1 MNKKNEFYDIRQV
14 IELTGVS
21 EFTLRGWETR
31 HNAVKPARGDTG
43 RRMYSR
49 QDILKIQTLT
59 NLVNRGHRI
68 SSVASLSLEELQ
80 SLLESRGEL
89 SNETANNLHYKK
101 SKTDP
106 SIQQILQLSD
116 RFDWDQIT
124 KTIFRKRGKMPPR
137 EFVLDFI
144 LPLIAEI
151 NHRCDTGQ
159 FSITQEHIFS
169 SLIKENLFYLK
180 STLSKTARKDV
191 RLVLATPEGDM
202 HEIGL
207 LIASTLASNRGISA
221 LYLGP
226 NTPKNEICD
235 ACLRFKATHLLI
247 AATVS
252 KEAGSKED
260 ILSFIN
266 FLDRHLAPNITL
278 WLGGRLG
285 LETSLR
291 LKRDFYSFR
300 SIEELDHRLKK

>member
-1 MNKKNEFYDIRQV
+1 MRKKEEFYDIRQV

-21 EFTLRGWETR
+21 EFTLRGWESR
-31 HNAVKPARGDTG
+31 YNAVKPARGETG

-49 QDILKIQTLT
+49 KDILKIQTLT
-59 NLVNRGHRI
+59 NLVNRGYRI

-80 SLLESRGEL
+80 PLLEDRE
-89 SNETANNLHYKK
+89 EIFAKTATLLTKPTK
-101 SKTDP
+101 VDSA
-106 SIQQILQLSD
+106 IRQILKLSD

-124 KTIFRKRGKMPPR
+124 KIFIKKRTTLPPR
-137 EFVLDFI
+137 DFILNFI
-144 LPLIAEI
+144 LPLIQEL
-151 NHRCDTGQ
+151 NHQIDRGQ

-169 SLIKENLFYLK
+169 SFIKENLFYIK
-180 STLSKTARKDV
+180 STLTKTPRKDI

-207 LIASTLASNRGISA
+207 LIASTLASLHGVSA

-226 NTPKNEICD
+226 NTPKNEVCD

-247 AATVS
+247 SSTVS
-252 KEAGSKED
+252 RDDGSKEEL
-260 ILSFIN
+260 LSFIN
-266 FLDRHLAPNITL
+266 FLDRHLAPDVTL

-285 LETSLR
+285 LTTTFS

-300 SIEELDHRLKK
+300 SLEELDLHLKK